1 MVDAQIASQLAGPM
15 GGIFA
20 LGMITGGLLMFAAN
34 RKVVEPYKDRAHTA
48 EIQALQAQ
56 IELMKRQISELEQ
69 FRDSYMSLLERH
81 SKATLNP

>member
-1 MVDAQIASQLAGPM
+1 MIDAEIANQLAGPM

-56 IELMKRQISELEQ
+56 IALMQRQISELEQ
-69 FRDSYMSLLERH
+69 FREQYMALLERY

>member
-1 MVDAQIASQLAGPM
+1 MIDAEVTAQLMGPL
-15 GGIFA
+15 GGAIG
-20 LGMITGGLLMFAAN
+20 LGMMMGAALMFAAN

-56 IELMKRQISELEQ
+56 IALMQRQIGELEQ
-69 FRDSYMSLLERH
+69 FRDNYMELLQRH

>member
-1 MVDAQIASQLAGPM
+1 MIDAEIANQLAGPM

-20 LGMITGGLLMFAAN
+20 LGMMFGGFLMFAAN

-56 IELMKRQISELEQ
+56 VALQQRQIADLEQ
-69 FRDSYMSLLERH
+69 FRDQYMALLERH